1 MSKNKLVIKIQ
12 IFISYKWED
21 NRYFNGMKGLLNN
34 PNNRYVHYV
43 LSERDDLRNKGKNVV
58 ENHLKENIRNCNRLI
73 CLVGEDTHS
82 SKWVQ
87 WELEVAT
94 SQNKKIIPV
103 RIPGTT
109 GGAPRLIRERT
120 ISVIKW
126 KADEVNKALK

>member
-58 ENHLKENIRNCNRLI
+58 ESHLKENIRNCNRLI
-73 CLVGEDTHS
+73 CLVGEDTQS

-103 RIPGTT
+103 RISKTT
-109 GGAPRLIRERT
+109 GGVPKLIRERN
-120 ISVIKW
+120 IPVLKW
-126 KADEVNKALK
+126 NADEINYALK